1 MRLFWPIMQSIYTV
15 PSTLLAS
22 TLSGLCCFLKSVRF
36 GGGGVQQK
44 ALKTHF
50 YAAYNFSWKFETV
63 ACWSSNHRQWCYEN
77 QQLTRDCLLQI
88 YRHLRWYTNPSE
100 QRWIIRILFIVPIY
114 GLHSWVSLLF
124 FTRESYHVY
133 IFAVRDCYEGES
145 YILLVFSYSI
155 YQRPCIETIYLKLVK
170 LYFKLSYNIYLGSLQ
185 VFLSAYAKVECFIYQ
200 GKQNSI
206 LIVVDHHSVA

>member
-1 MRLFWPIMQSIYTV
+1 M
-15 PSTLLAS
+15 
-22 TLSGLCCFLKSVRF
+22 
-36 GGGGVQQK
+36 QQK
-44 ALKTHF
+44 ALHIFTGLTISLG
-50 YAAYNFSWKFETV
+50 NLIKFLCNYYQQFLTNSGLLIQQL
-63 ACWSSNHRQWCYEN
+63 SSVRTSSYELCSYEN

-145 YILLVFSYSI
+145 YILLLLHIQFI
-155 YQRPCIETIYLKLVK
+155 KDLALKL
-170 LYFKLSYNIYLGSLQ
+170 STCNW
-185 VFLSAYAKVECFIYQ
+185 
-200 GKQNSI
+200 
-206 LIVVDHHSVA
+206 